1 MQYSTVGFSSPRS
14 RAERRA
20 GELLVATAGARLLAD
35 DHAEG
40 SESQEP
46 RPRAAS
52 RRPRGFPERGE
63 RWDSHRLPREPRAR
77 GPPLRP
83 RPRRPGTAR
92 RAAAARAA
100 VPGGCSKRRARARPG
115 RVSIWSAIGLSVI
128 ATCCYQVGMVMQKI
142 GADRMPR
149 LELTLRQREVF
160 GAFLRSPIWLG
171 GMGVT
176 IAGWLFFLAAIANA
190 PVSIVQPVLGFGLCL
205 LALFSVV
212 FLKERLLPLEWTG
225 VALMVAGIVLLG
237 ISGSRDAGGR
247 GVVSSAALLGVSVAL
262 LALMALAIPLGR
274 SGRGASLPVL
284 LGFAAGV
291 LIGLAALY
299 TKGLFL
305 SLESGLPWF
314 AWLVFLP
321 LVLAANIGG
330 IWVQQ
335 AGFQHGRALIVV
347 AMNAVTNK
355 VVTIIGGMMTLG
367 EFLPGDANL
376 AAARLAGFVTILAGT
391 AILTRFRGAE
401 IGQATRAPVRA

>member
-1 MQYSTVGFSSPRS
+1 
-14 RAERRA
+14 
-20 GELLVATAGARLLAD
+20 
-35 DHAEG
+35 
-40 SESQEP
+40 
-46 RPRAAS
+46 
-52 RRPRGFPERGE
+52 
-63 RWDSHRLPREPRAR
+63 
-77 GPPLRP
+77 
-83 RPRRPGTAR
+83 
-92 RAAAARAA
+92 
-100 VPGGCSKRRARARPG
+100 
-115 RVSIWSAIGLSVI
+115 VSIWSAIGLSVI

>member
-1 MQYSTVGFSSPRS
+1 
-14 RAERRA
+14 
-20 GELLVATAGARLLAD
+20 
-35 DHAEG
+35 
-40 SESQEP
+40 
-46 RPRAAS
+46 
-52 RRPRGFPERGE
+52 
-63 RWDSHRLPREPRAR
+63 
-77 GPPLRP
+77 
-83 RPRRPGTAR
+83 
-92 RAAAARAA
+92 
-100 VPGGCSKRRARARPG
+100 
-115 RVSIWSAIGLSVI
+115 VSIWSAIGLSVI

-176 IAGWLFFLAAIANA
+176 IAGWLFFLVAIANA

-212 FLKERLLPLEWTG
+212 FLKERLLPLEWMG
-225 VALMVAGIVLLG
+225 VALMVAGVVLLG

-247 GVVSSAALLGVSVAL
+247 GVVSSAALLGVSVTLLAL
-262 LALMALAIPLGR
+262 LALAVPLGR

-305 SLESGLPWF
+305 SLESGLPWL

-321 LVLAANIGG
+321 LVLAANTGG

-376 AAARLAGFVTILAGT
+376 AVARLAGFVTILAGT
-391 AILTRFRGAE
+391 AILTRFGGAE